1 MSPASES
8 PGEEKNL
15 LAALDQSPF
24 FYFAGLDRPAEPSVL
39 RDEFL
44 VEGFGTLGH
53 PTVEPKVVILVNY
66 GMFYM
71 YATALCDNM

>member
-1 MSPASES
+1 MSES

-39 RDEFL
+39 RDGWNDFERW
-44 VEGFGTLGH
+44 GIQRWNM
-53 PTVEPKVVILVNY
+53 VEPQVVILVMECYVCN
-66 GMFYM
+66 
-71 YATALCDNM
+71 CIV